1 MPATA
6 RRRTYGI
13 VAASVAAHAVLLG
26 LVAVQTP
33 RLSVPTPPSGPPEA
47 IIPVLIMPRVPAPA
61 ATPGARPSPI
71 RLHRRPQRFNLD
83 ELPLAPLVTPQVVEE
98 RPRSLPSTGPVRATP
113 SPAADA
119 LAENARRALRGRL
132 DCNSPS
138 LTRAEREAC
147 RERFARGARDA
158 PFLGLGLDRDK
169 AGDLAAAAAR
179 KEQDFNY
186 RRTTT
191 GGVGT
196 SGSGRNA
203 GTIERPGAPNMGM
216 GSSADDLGRTSGGDS
231 RGATKVP
238 F

>member
-13 VAASVAAHAVLLG
+13 AAASVAVHAALLG

-33 RLSVPTPPSGPPEA
+33 RLRVPEPSSGPPEA
-47 IIPVLIMPRVPAPA
+47 IIPVLIMPRTPAPA

-71 RLHRRPQRFNLD
+71 RLHRRPQRFDLD
-83 ELPLAPLVTPQVVEE
+83 DLPLAPLVTPQVTEE
-98 RPRSLPSTGPVRATP
+98 APRVAPEPGPVRATP
-113 SPAADA
+113 APAADA
-119 LAENARRALRGRL
+119 LAENARRALRSRL
-132 DCNSPS
+132 DCNSPT

-169 AGDLAAAAAR
+169 ASDLANAAAR

-186 RRTTT
+186 KRATTS
-191 GGVGT
+191 GVGT
-196 SGSGRNA
+196 SGTGRNA
-203 GTIERPGAPNMGM
+203 GAIERPGAPNMGM
-216 GSSADDLGRTSGGDS
+216 GSSADDLGRASGGDT
-231 RGATKVP
+231 RGTAKVP